1 MSDLQ
6 MDQEL
11 KVCLVAESLLD
22 LLHPIS
28 DFHTDPANT
37 RKNHDIDRIAGSL
50 QQFGQRKPIV
60 ANRKQGNKIEAGNG
74 TYLGAKKLG
83 WTHIA
88 AVFVDD
94 DAAVAAA
101 YGIADNRVGEFS
113 EWDLDVLRDVAGTVE
128 DLFTGFKPAELADLI
143 GGDPPPDDPGAQ
155 IDRAEELRIKWGVKS
170 GQLWQLGDHRLICGD
185 CTDRAVVERV
195 MGGEK
200 AALLVTDPPYNV
212 DKDYGNEVDD
222 LKSKEEYRNFL
233 ETWFAL
239 WSAVSER
246 QIVTI
251 GRRRF
256 EEGLW
261 FGLPLK
267 ATGCWTKINAIS
279 RGRITQSSC
288 WEPIIFAGEKW
299 NRTRPNDVFN
309 YPVGMQGHVGN
320 HPCPKPLKLW
330 THLIEQYSIEGDII
344 ADAFDGSG
352 TTIVACEQT
361 KRIARA
367 SELEP
372 KYIAVALERWAQM
385 TGKTPELVAS

>member
-155 IDRAEELRIKWGVKS
+155 IDRAEELREKWGVES

-195 MGGEK
+195 MGGER
-200 AALLVTDPPYNV
+200 ADLCLTDPPYGVKLEYDTFV
-212 DKDYGNEVDD
+212 DTKDN
-222 LKSKEEYRNFL
+222 LKELING
-233 ETWFAL
+233 W
-239 WSAVSER
+239 
-246 QIVTI
+246 
-251 GRRRF
+251 
-256 EEGLW
+256 
-261 FGLPLK
+261 LPLAQEFCK
-267 ATGCWTKINAIS
+267 
-279 RGRITQSSC
+279 
-288 WEPIIFAGEKW
+288 
-299 NRTRPNDVFN
+299 
-309 YPVGMQGHVGN
+309 
-320 HPCPKPLKLW
+320 
-330 THLIEQYSIEGDII
+330 II
-344 ADAFDGSG
+344 A
-352 TTIVACEQT
+352 
-361 KRIARA
+361 
-367 SELEP
+367 L
-372 KYIAVALERWAQM
+372 
-385 TGKTPELVAS
+385 TPGNPNYWLYPPLHG